1 PPDRRPDL
9 QHRRLPERPVR
20 RRQRP
25 QRVAALQRCDRLRQ
39 SLTGGRD
46 MAMFR
51 ASLPALAIAAVLG
64 LGAGALA
71 VVLAGGNARQCG
83 SGDASAL
90 AARVAE
96 VEAELELRPAASAPP
111 PAVPAAEGAGRAP
124 ALPAGG
130 GPQQARPLAVAP
142 PADVDQ
148 QLKDLLTL
156 AWNDRRGMREK
167 LDDFIATHPGSE
179 GVAVASKGVFELAG
193 N

>member
-9 QHRRLPERPVR
+9 QPRRRPERPVR

-51 ASLPALAIAAVLG
+51 ASLPALAITAVLG

-96 VEAELELRPAASAPP
+96 LEAELARRPAGSGLQAAAP
-111 PAVPAAEGAGRAP
+111 ARGSGIGRAAWRGRGAG
-124 ALPAGG
+124 
-130 GPQQARPLAVAP
+130 
-142 PADVDQ
+142 
-148 QLKDLLTL
+148 
-156 AWNDRRGMREK
+156 
-167 LDDFIATHPGSE
+167 
-179 GVAVASKGVFELAG
+179 
-193 N
+193 

>member
-9 QHRRLPERPVR
+9 QPRRRPERPVR

-51 ASLPALAIAAVLG
+51 ASLPALAITAVLG
-64 LGAGALA
+64 VGAGALA

-90 AARVAE
+90 VARVAE
-96 VEAELELRPAASAPP
+96 LEAELELRPAASPRT
-111 PAVPAAEGAGRAP
+111 AVSAVDGAGRGA
-124 ALPAGG
+124 AHAASG

-148 QLKDLLTL
+148 QLK
-156 AWNDRRGMREK
+156 
-167 LDDFIATHPGSE
+167 
-179 GVAVASKGVFELAG
+179 
-193 N
+193 